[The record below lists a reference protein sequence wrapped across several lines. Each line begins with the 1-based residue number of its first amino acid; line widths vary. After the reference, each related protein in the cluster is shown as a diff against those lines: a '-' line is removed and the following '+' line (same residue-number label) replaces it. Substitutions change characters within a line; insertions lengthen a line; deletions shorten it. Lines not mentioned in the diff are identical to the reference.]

1 MQDGKTFLIGVVAI
15 LFFFISFKGCK
26 DENNGQLQYQQNGNF
41 EKSPVDVLI
50 RDLNS
55 EQNFNITL
63 MDMDFSE
70 ETDKY
75 KHKYNILVERPDSV
89 YAKETAWLPVSAA
102 FFNANM
108 ENMGMEIASKLDGK
122 VSKNTAPA
130 GYSNYIGNEKY
141 GQWRERDGGSFWEFY
156 GKYAFMSSMFRM
168 AMFPVRHSYWN
179 DYRGNYYGSGRSYYG
194 PTSNGSRMYGT
205 NSTYA
210 KNNTNSKWN
219 SKSSNFKSRVQ
230 NKVRRSAAS
239 KKRAATQRTRS
250 SNRYS
255 SSSTRSRGG
264 SFGK

>member
-122 VSKNTAPA
+122 VSKNTAPILVTKNMVSGVSA
-130 GYSNYIGNEKY
+130 MVEVFGNSMGNMPLCQACSAWRCFLFVILTGTITVVIITDREDHTMGQLVMAVGCMEQIAPMQKITPIQNGTVNRPILNRGYKI
-141 GQWRERDGGSFWEFY
+141 R
-156 GKYAFMSSMFRM
+156 
-168 AMFPVRHSYWN
+168 
-179 DYRGNYYGSGRSYYG
+179 
-194 PTSNGSRMYGT
+194 
-205 NSTYA
+205 
-210 KNNTNSKWN
+210 
-219 SKSSNFKSRVQ
+219 
-230 NKVRRSAAS
+230 
-239 KKRAATQRTRS
+239 
-250 SNRYS
+250 
-255 SSSTRSRGG
+255 
-264 SFGK
+264 